1 MFASTTNRDAL
12 SARTGWSLLFIWFIW
27 FVWLHETNQMNKTD
41 QMNQINPRPFRQ
53 SRVPT

>member
-1 MFASTTNRDAL
+1 VKREDRL
-12 SARTGWSLLFIWFIW
+12 VSLVYLVC